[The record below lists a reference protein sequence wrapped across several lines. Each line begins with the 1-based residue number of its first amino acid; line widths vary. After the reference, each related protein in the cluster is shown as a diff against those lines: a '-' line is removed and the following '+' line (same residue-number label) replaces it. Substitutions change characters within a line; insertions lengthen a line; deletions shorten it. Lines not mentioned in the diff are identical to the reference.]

1 MIDIY
6 YCRTHGANSFLGI
19 NEKNEAF
26 LVDASFSENNALLDH
41 IKKLNVKLVAI
52 LITHGHWDHIS
63 SLEEICKSFPDA
75 KVYISEDEAEFLEN
89 VDLNLTK
96 AAHEEGY
103 PVPIFSYKPAH
114 LIKVNDGD
122 VINEAG
128 FEIKVIS
135 TPFHTKGSVCYYVAS
150 ENALFSGDTLFFS
163 TIGRTDLP
171 TGSNKTVVSS
181 LAKLK
186 ALPDGIKVYPGHGAC
201 TKLDREKKY
210 NSYLK
215 NI

>member
-6 YCRTHGANSFLGI
+6 YNRNGANSFLGI
-19 NEKNEAF
+19 NENKEAF

-63 SLEEICKSFPDA
+63 SLEEICNTYPDA
-75 KVYISEDEAEFLEN
+75 KVYISEQEAEFLEDTN
-89 VDLNLTK
+89 LNLTK

-103 PVPIFSYKPAH
+103 PVPIFSYKPAN
-114 LIKVNDGD
+114 LVKVNDGD
-122 VINEAG
+122 VIKEAG
-128 FEIKVIS
+128 FEIEVLF
-135 TPFHTKGSVCYYVAS
+135 TPFHTKGSVWYYVAS
-150 ENALFSGDTLFFS
+150 EKALFSGDTLFFS

-171 TGSNKTVVSS
+171 TGSNRTVSSS

-186 ALPDGIKVYPGHGAC
+186 ELPDEIKVYPGHGAC
-201 TKLDREKKY
+201 TNLDREKKY
-210 NSYLK
+210 NHYLK

>member
-6 YCRTHGANSFLGI
+6 YCRSHGANSFLGI

-26 LVDASFSENNALLDH
+26 LVDASFSENNALIDH

-52 LITHGHWDHIS
+52 LLTHGHWDHIS
-63 SLEEICKSFPDA
+63 SLEEICKLFPDV
-75 KVYISEDEAEFLEN
+75 KVYISEEESEFLTN

-103 PVPIFSYKPAH
+103 PVPIFSYQPEH

-122 VINEAG
+122 IIKEAG
-128 FEIKVIS
+128 FEIKVIL
-135 TPFHTKGSVCYYVAS
+135 TPFHTRGSTCYYVAS

-171 TGSNKTVVSS
+171 TGSMRTVESS

-210 NSYLK
+210 NTYLK

>member
-1 MIDIY
+1 MVDIY
-6 YCRTHGANSFLGI
+6 YNRNGANSFLGI
-19 NEKNEAF
+19 NDKREAF
-26 LVDASFSENNALLDH
+26 LVDASFSENGALLDH

-63 SLEEICKSFPDA
+63 SLEEICNAFPDA

-96 AAHEEGY
+96 AANEEGY
-103 PVPIFSYKPAH
+103 PVPIFSYKPKH
-114 LIKVNDGD
+114 LVKVSDGEIIK
-122 VINEAG
+122 EAG
-128 FEIKVIS
+128 FEIEVIL
-135 TPFHTKGSVCYYVAS
+135 TPFHTRGSACYYVAS
-150 ENALFSGDTLFFS
+150 EKALFSGDTLFFS

-171 TGSNKTVVSS
+171 TGSTKTLSSS

-186 ALPDGIKVYPGHGAC
+186 SLPEGIKVYPGHGAC
-201 TKLDREKKY
+201 TNLDREKKY
-210 NSYLK
+210 NHYLK